1 MGFNRFLDLNELLLT
16 QKIFIALVANNNI
29 SNNEKKLIFFVLED
43 LFNLKIFIFK
53 KNKTTT
59 QTYYEINADTL
70 LKSNYDDQSVL
81 PSKTEFNYIIL
92 AESLIE
98 TNKKLIYNIL
108 QYKSKKYFEWD
119 EIPSDIKQ
127 LIVNNTDSKLLIA
140 D

>member
-29 SNNEKKLIFFVLED
+29 SNYEKKLIFFVLED
-43 LFNLKIFIFK
+43 LFNIKILILK
-53 KNKTTT
+53 KNITTT
-59 QTYYEINADTL
+59 KTYYEINADTL

-92 AESLIE
+92 AESLNE

-108 QYKSKKYFEWD
+108 QYKSKKYFKWD

-127 LIVNNTDSKLLIA
+127 LIVNSTDSKLLIA